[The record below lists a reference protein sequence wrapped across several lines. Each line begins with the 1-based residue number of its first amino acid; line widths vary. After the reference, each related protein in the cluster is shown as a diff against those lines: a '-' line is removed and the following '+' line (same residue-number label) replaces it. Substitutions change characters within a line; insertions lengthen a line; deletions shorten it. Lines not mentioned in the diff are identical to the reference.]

1 MPTDNSS
8 QALVAFL
15 LAFQS
20 RTCFAVQ
27 SQLMI
32 GLALAVVIGT
42 GTVHAYEPSAPVEG
56 YAHVLHRLAPG
67 MHVLAQREPFH
78 VQPLGNV
85 ALIEQSDGFVVVDT
99 GGTPAAGRRVV
110 EAVRSLG
117 PAPVKAIVLT
127 HWHGDHVLGA
137 AAILREWPEA
147 RVIATLPTWQAAQ
160 SGLGTYR
167 DLPKLQAALDRARDA
182 YQAKA
187 ADPSI
192 AAAERDRFAHAAR
205 EVSLYAGQFDDD
217 GLVEPTELVSDR
229 LELTDSHN
237 PVSVVHMG
245 PANTP
250 GDLIVLLPR
259 QKIAVVGD
267 MLVAPVPFA
276 FDVEPAPWAAAL
288 RRIIEWGPQWIV
300 PGHGA
305 PMQDTTYASRIA
317 DWLCVA
323 QRRANVLLDH
333 GGNDGGAARINLDD
347 QVLVIAGA
355 DPWLRRWARDYWVT
369 PLAES
374 ALKHAAAG
382 DALCPSAGLPH
393 AL

>member
-1 MPTDNSS
+1 MQTS
-8 QALVAFL
+8 
-15 LAFQS
+15 
-20 RTCFAVQ
+20 
-27 SQLMI
+27 LMVS
-32 GLALAVVIGT
+32 LALALMLATGVVNA
-42 GTVHAYEPSAPVEG
+42 HEPPAPADG

-110 EAVRSLG
+110 EAVRNLG
-117 PAPVKAIVLT
+117 PAPVKVIVLT

-137 AAILREWPEA
+137 SAILREWPKA
-147 RVIATLPTWQAAQ
+147 RVIATRHTQEAMQ
-160 SGLGTYR
+160 TGLDTYR
-167 DLPKLQAALDRARDA
+167 DLPKLQAALRKARDA
-182 YQAKA
+182 YQAEA
-187 ADPSI
+187 VDPSMV
-192 AAAERDRFAHAAR
+192 AAERDAFMHAAR
-205 EVSLYAGQFDDD
+205 EVAMYAGQFDGD
-217 GLVEPTELVSDR
+217 GLVQPTELVSDR
-229 LELTDSHN
+229 LELADKHN
-237 PVSVVHMG
+237 PISVVHLG

-276 FDVEPAPWAAAL
+276 FDVQPGPWAAAL
-288 RRIIEWGPQWIV
+288 HTIIEWRPQWIV

-305 PMQDTTYASRIA
+305 PMQETTYARRIA

-323 QRRANVLLDH
+323 QGRAKALLDPAASE
-333 GGNDGGAARINLDD
+333 GGVEGIILDD
-347 QVLVIAGA
+347 QVEALANG
-355 DPWLRRWARDYWVT
+355 DPWLRRWARAYWAT
-369 PLAES
+369 PLGES
-374 ALKHAAAG
+374 ALTRAATA
-382 DALCPSAGLPH
+382 DAHCPPPGARH